1 MYQQL
6 KRVSMALAL
15 GSVCFGAFAQQKTI
29 KGTVKDSNGEPMIG
43 VSVVPEGMAGL
54 GSVTDLDGNF
64 SINGVNPSTVLKF
77 TYIGYKEKKVKVGA
91 QNSVDIVME
100 EDNNSLDELVVIG
113 YGVVKKR
120 DLTGSVASI
129 KSDDLKNVASSNA
142 MQAMQAKI
150 PGMDL
155 QQSSGESGS
164 GVSINLRGAR
174 SMLASNNPL
183 ILVDGVAYGSTLDL
197 NPSDIES
204 MEVLKD
210 ASSTA
215 IYGTRGAN
223 GVIIITTKRGKAGK
237 TSVGFNFYNSFN
249 SATNAANSMYGAKE
263 VQRLIDKSAY
273 STWYKGADKTLE
285 AYNTVLS
292 SITPESVLTN
302 KLDDGTSTFDIYNDG
317 SYTDWGDL
325 LLKNSTSQNYE
336 VNVAGGSEK
345 TNFNISL
352 GAMYD
357 RGLMKNDQMSRYNG
371 KVNIDHR
378 INKVVKVG
386 SSLLFTYK
394 NWNRRNSGV
403 YNQALKMTSI
413 THPYLT
419 DGSIN
424 ATPNPWYAAHC
435 SPLLDDVKDAYQN
448 NTESTR
454 FFGNAYV
461 EVAPLKGLN

>member
-1 MYQQL
+1 M
-6 KRVSMALAL
+6 
-15 GSVCFGAFAQQKTI
+15 
-29 KGTVKDSNGEPMIG
+29 KDSNGEPMIG

-64 SINGVNPSTVLKF
+64 SINGVNPSSVLKF

-263 VQRLIDKSAY
+263 VQRLIEIGRASCR
-273 STWYKGADKTLE
+273 E
-285 AYNTVLS
+285 RV
-292 SITPESVLTN
+292 
-302 KLDDGTSTFDIYNDG
+302 
-317 SYTDWGDL
+317 
-325 LLKNSTSQNYE
+325 
-336 VNVAGGSEK
+336 
-345 TNFNISL
+345 
-352 GAMYD
+352 
-357 RGLMKNDQMSRYNG
+357 
-371 KVNIDHR
+371 
-378 INKVVKVG
+378 
-386 SSLLFTYK
+386 
-394 NWNRRNSGV
+394 
-403 YNQALKMTSI
+403 
-413 THPYLT
+413 
-419 DGSIN
+419 
-424 ATPNPWYAAHC
+424 
-435 SPLLDDVKDAYQN
+435 
-448 NTESTR
+448 
-454 FFGNAYV
+454 
-461 EVAPLKGLN
+461 

>member
-183 ILVDGVAYGSTLDL
+183 ILVDGVAYGSTLDI

-435 SPLLDDVKDAYQN
+435 SPLLEE
-448 NTESTR
+448 T
-454 FFGNAYV
+454 G
-461 EVAPLKGLN
+461 

>member
-215 IYGTRGAN
+215 IYGARGAN
-223 GVIIITTKRGKAGK
+223 GVIIISTTGTIDGCRRSILQYVDALNLARSDVADRAYWETVYDVERRVVLRKG
-237 TSVGFNFYNSFN
+237 T
-249 SATNAANSMYGAKE
+249 AT
-263 VQRLIDKSAY
+263 
-273 STWYKGADKTLE
+273 
-285 AYNTVLS
+285 
-292 SITPESVLTN
+292 
-302 KLDDGTSTFDIYNDG
+302 
-317 SYTDWGDL
+317 
-325 LLKNSTSQNYE
+325 
-336 VNVAGGSEK
+336 
-345 TNFNISL
+345 
-352 GAMYD
+352 
-357 RGLMKNDQMSRYNG
+357 
-371 KVNIDHR
+371 
-378 INKVVKVG
+378 
-386 SSLLFTYK
+386 
-394 NWNRRNSGV
+394 
-403 YNQALKMTSI
+403 
-413 THPYLT
+413 THPNLHV
-419 DGSIN
+419 SI
-424 ATPNPWYAAHC
+424 
-435 SPLLDDVKDAYQN
+435 
-448 NTESTR
+448 R
-454 FFGNAYV
+454 
-461 EVAPLKGLN
+461 